1 MWWRLHGWAAGLQA
15 WNSRCCLVRVSRCF
29 LPASEAHVLLS
40 GWPIKPVLWL
50 SPSDPLCRTVLE
62 LNTTVWALREGRC
75 NGEVWAS
82 FLTTVRRKNHLLEA
96 KSQLPSIQADV
107 CADGPACTV
116 QWQRSRSYIMLLH
129 FLQHA
134 MQPHTRKTFALWDS
148 V

>member
-15 WNSRCCLVRVSRCF
+15 WNSRCCLVRGNRCF
-29 LPASEAHVLLS
+29 LPASEAR
-40 GWPIKPVLWL
+40 
-50 SPSDPLCRTVLE
+50 SPLRLTYQTSAVTFPLRPSPCHTVLE

-75 NGEVWAS
+75 NGEVWAW
-82 FLTTVRRKNHLLEA
+82 FLTTVRRKNCLEA

-116 QWQRSRSYIMLLH
+116 LWQRSPSYIMLLH
-129 FLQHA
+129 FLQQA
-134 MQPHTRKTFALWDS
+134 MQPHTRITFALWDS